1 MIIVSKFL
9 TGMES
14 YGTSLERGDGEFNF
28 PRCLLVN
35 KSGQVMVCDSGNG
48 RKQVFELNGKF
59 VGKFEK
65 KGKQLGKFSTLDPY
79 ALAVLSTGRFVF
91 TDAVDHCIQLI
102 E

>member
-1 MIIVSKFL
+1 M
-9 TGMES
+9 
-14 YGTSLERGDGEFNF
+14 
-28 PRCLLVN
+28 N

-48 RKQVFELNGKF
+48 RIQVFELNGKF
-59 VGKFEK
+59 VGTFEQ

-91 TDAVDHCIQLI
+91 TDAVDHCIQII